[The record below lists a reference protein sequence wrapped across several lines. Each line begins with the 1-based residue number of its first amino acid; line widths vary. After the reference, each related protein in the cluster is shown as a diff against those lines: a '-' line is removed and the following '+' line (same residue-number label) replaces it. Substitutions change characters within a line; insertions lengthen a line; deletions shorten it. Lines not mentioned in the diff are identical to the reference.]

1 VRQLTAAFGGLALLF
16 GGVVSAGAAPTHT
29 VAIAPL
35 SASLSSTTGTPRE
48 FVPGELIVRF
58 RQGVATA
65 SRGSILREEAA
76 SLGEELLLPG
86 AVLVRLAPGE
96 SVTAAAA
103 AFEQHPEVLYA
114 EPNRLHKLSAIPNDA
129 RFNELWGLNQG
140 NDADIDAPEAWNT
153 TTGSSNVIVAVV
165 DSGVAY
171 DHPDLVPNMWVNDD
185 PPGGGDN
192 DGNGFVDDTNGWDFW
207 ENNNTPIDENGHG
220 THVAGTIGAQGNNAI
235 GVTGVNWDVSIMALR
250 AGGPGTSLDN
260 AAIVNSFVY
269 ACNNGAD
276 VVNGSFS
283 SSGLSIAIRDAV
295 LACPNTLFV
304 FAAGNQNKDLDG
316 SGPDFDAFPCEL
328 HRAPSS
334 ASNVVCVAATDQSD
348 QRASFSNHGTSAVHL
363 AAPGVSIL
371 STWPGQQAVT
381 AVEDFEAD
389 LAGRWTPTGSWAR
402 TMEVPP
408 HSGSW
413 SVTDSPN
420 ALYPNSANSSLTRVG
435 TINLSGRDGCDVE
448 YWLRLASEI
457 GFDFLRLETSL
468 DGVNWTQHIQ
478 WSGSTGGAFFEFDDD
493 ISLRDGQ
500 PVVHFRFRFTS
511 DTIIQDD
518 GAHIDDVVFKCL
530 QSGLADYNSIPG
542 TSMASPHV
550 AGVAG
555 LLLAQDGGRT
565 ACQLREMLTASV
577 DVLPSL
583 NDATI
588 TRGRLNA
595 AKALATPT
603 PVCVA
608 PPPPPPPPPL
618 PPPPPPP
625 PPPPAPPA
633 CPPTDVAVGATYRG
647 THSGGRGSVCLTV
660 TPGWTGVISFLIT
673 DIPGNI
679 CTFLW
684 SHSRAPTPIPISN
697 RAFSAGTL
705 NGSFPSDRGAQGTT
719 VISSG
724 FPVCTTGSVSW
735 TATTDGTPPWAV
747 PPAPPPLPPRQP
759 VQARC
764 VVPNV
769 KGKTVA
775 RARAML
781 RARRCALGRVRRA
794 YSGRVSRGKIISQS
808 RRPGARLPRGTRVNV
823 LVSRG
828 RRR

>member
-1 VRQLTAAFGGLALLF
+1 MLL
-16 GGVVSAGAAPTHT
+16 GGVMAAGAASQTFALTPLPARLSSSAGAGP
-29 VAIAPL
+29 
-35 SASLSSTTGTPRE
+35 E
-48 FVPGELIVRF
+48 YVPGELIVRF
-58 RQGVATA
+58 RPGLAA
-65 SRGSILREEAA
+65 PARASILRDEGAR
-76 SLGEELLLPG
+76 LGEDLLLPG
-86 AVLVRLAPGE
+86 AVLVKLAAGE
-96 SVTAAAA
+96 SVTAATE
-103 AFEQHPEVLYA
+103 AFERYPDVLYA
-114 EPNRLHKLSAIPNDA
+114 EPNRLHELSAIPNDP
-129 RFNELWGLNQG
+129 RFGELWGLNQP
-140 NDADIDAPEAWNT
+140 NDADIDGPEAWNT
-153 TTGSSNVIVAVV
+153 TTGSGGVIVAVV

-171 DHPDLVPNMWVNDD
+171 DHPDLASNMWVNDD

-207 ENNNTPIDENGHG
+207 QGDNAPIDENGHG

-269 ACNNGAD
+269 ACANGAD

-283 SSGLSIAIRDAV
+283 SSGFSSAIRDAV
-295 LACPNTLFV
+295 LACPNMLFV
-304 FAAGNQNKDLDG
+304 FAAGNQAKDLDG
-316 SGPDFDAFPCEL
+316 SGPDFDAYPCEL

-334 ASNVVCVAATDQSD
+334 ASNVVCVAATDQND

-381 AVEDFEAD
+381 GVENFETN
-389 LAGRWTPTGSWAR
+389 LAGWMPTGTWAR
-402 TMEVPP
+402 TMEAS

-413 SVTDSPN
+413 SVTDSPG
-420 ALYPNSANSSLTRVG
+420 ALYPNGANSTLTRVG
-435 TINLSGRDGCDVE
+435 TVNLSGRDGCDVE
-448 YWLRLASEI
+448 YWLRLASEL
-457 GFDFLRLETSL
+457 GFDFLRIETSL

-478 WSGSTGGAFFEFDDD
+478 WSGSTGGQFFEFDDD

-511 DTIIQDD
+511 DPVVQGD

-530 QSGLADYNSIPG
+530 QSGTAEYKAIQG

-550 AGVAG
+550 AGVAA

-565 ACQLREMLTASV
+565 ACQLRGLLTAGV

-583 NDATI
+583 SDSTI

-603 PVCVA
+603 PVCDTPQPQ
-608 PPPPPPPPPL
+608 PPPPPPQ
-618 PPPPPPP
+618 P
-625 PPPPAPPA
+625 PPPPATPA
-633 CPPTDVAVGATYRG
+633 CPPTDVAVGGTYRG

-673 DIPGNI
+673 DIPGNV
-679 CTFLW
+679 CDFLW
-684 SHSRAPTPIPISN
+684 AHSRPSAPIPITN
-697 RAFSAGTL
+697 RSFSFGNL

-719 VISSG
+719 VISGG
-724 FPVCTTGSVSW
+724 FPVCTTGIVSW
-735 TATTDGTPPWAV
+735 TATTDGTPPWVV
-747 PPAPPPLPPRQP
+747 PPRRPT
-759 VQARC
+759 QARC
-764 VVPNV
+764 VVPSV

-775 RARAML
+775 RARRML
-781 RARRCALGRVRRA
+781 ASRRCALGRVTRA
-794 YSGRVSRGKIISQS
+794 YSRRVRRGKIIAQS

-823 LVSRG
+823 RVSRG